1 MHRDPQS
8 QQNAVSMQ
16 RLIAPGCLHPGDLL
30 VIEGRG
36 LDAAR
41 GLSLRLELPGSEV
54 VISVDSWQGA
64 RLIAR
69 LPKAS
74 ALRSGKSY
82 RLNLTDTQGRPPAGS
97 APVIEFQVC
106 QAAPAR
112 VGGTAPALQTLNPAV
127 PGEVM
132 VLTSAQDSDPAA
144 TVTGLGYAIAQRA
157 SLAALGQ
164 DILRLTLPASKTL
177 DEAVVELQTALPNA
191 VVDANSIYEL
201 QSGPRYFAKHAIN
214 WTQDFARCADAGKA
228 SRIGLIDSGL
238 DLTHPA
244 LAEQSIERKSFL
256 TGTPE
261 TQGLDHATG
270 IAALLIGRPGI
281 GTPVGLLPAARLY
294 AAEVFERDEDGK
306 ARTSSFRLSLALNWL
321 AEEGLRV
328 VNLSFAGPRNAVF
341 SANLAQASRQGMILV
356 AAAGNFGAEAPPGYP
371 AADKAVLA
379 VTAVDSLNRIY
390 AKANRGG
397 HIEFSAPGVDVW
409 TAKAGGGGAYRSG
422 TSFAAPF
429 VSAIIAAEQ
438 SLNPCQSSGL
448 LIEGIRRAARD
459 LGTPG
464 RDSVYGWGIVRAP
477 AACRE

>member
-1 MHRDPQS
+1 
-8 QQNAVSMQ
+8 MQ
-16 RLIAPGCLHPGDLL
+16 RLIAPGCLHAGDLL
-30 VIEGRG
+30 VIEGQG

-41 GLSLRLELPGSEV
+41 RLTLRLELPGRE
-54 VISVDSWQGA
+54 IAIEVDSWQGA

-69 LPKAS
+69 LPEA
-74 ALRSGKSY
+74 APLRSGNSY
-82 RLNLTDTQGRPPAGS
+82 RLKLTDTQGRQLAGS
-97 APVIEFQVC
+97 APVIGFQLC
-106 QAAPAR
+106 QAASATAD
-112 VGGTAPALQTLNPAV
+112 TAPQALRLLNPAV

-132 VLTSAQDSDPAA
+132 VLTSAQDGDPAA
-144 TVTGLGYAIAQRA
+144 TVTTLGYTIAQSA
-157 SLAALGQ
+157 PLSALGQ
-164 DILRLTLPASKTL
+164 DLLRLTVPASRTL
-177 DEAVVELQTALPNA
+177 DEAVAELQAALPNA
-191 VVDANSIYEL
+191 VIDVNSLYEL
-201 QSGPRYFAKHAIN
+201 QSGPRYYAKRALN
-214 WTQDFARCADAGKA
+214 WTQDFARCADAGKT

-294 AAEVFERDEDGK
+294 AAEVFQRDEDGK

-341 SANLAQASRQGMILV
+341 SANLAQASRQGMVLV
-356 AAAGNFGAEAPPGYP
+356 AAAGNFGADAPPAYP

-379 VTAVDSLNRIY
+379 VTAVDSLNRVY

-438 SLNPCQSSGL
+438 SLNPRQSRGL
-448 LIEGIRRAARD
+448 LIEGIRRAAQD
-459 LGTPG
+459 LGEPG
-464 RDSVYGWGIVRAP
+464 RDSAFGWGLVRAP
-477 AACRE
+477 AACRG